1 MEIHNAQS
9 PLCPPENDSTR
20 ECVLGGWILVWAAGD
35 DQPQD
40 QVELSRK
47 SSQPRILALAAFL
60 IDQRSRRKMIGSIP
74 FNTAHYV
81 DLVPVRE
88 ADVMEGHAVWRTLS
102 SASSQCQNLELS
114 AVPYSTWANRGPGTM
129 RVWLPIYNDYV
140 LVENQGKGGALSQ

>member
-20 ECVLGGWILVWAAGD
+20 ECVLEGWISVWAAGD
-35 DQPQD
+35 DQLQN

-60 IDQRSRRKMIGSIP
+60 IDQRGRGRRKMPGSIP

-81 DLVPVRE
+81 DLVPGRE
-88 ADVMEGHAVWRTLS
+88 ADVMGGHAVRRTLS

-114 AVPYSTWANRGPGTM
+114 AVPYYTWANRGSGTM
-129 RVWLPIYNDYV
+129 RVWLPN
-140 LVENQGKGGALSQ
+140 L